1 MTPAQNA
8 VRKRMADATRR
19 ALELAPG
26 SDREIA
32 ELAGV
37 DPSLLSKI
45 RHGESGVSLLTM
57 RRIAGALDDQQDRAE
72 RAKQILRRVI
82 AEIE

>member
-1 MTPAQNA
+1 MTTQRD
-8 VRKRMADATRR
+8 VRQRMLEAARR
-19 ALELAPG
+19 ALDLAPG
-26 SDREIA
+26 SDTETA

-57 RRIAGALDDQQDRAE
+57 RRIAGALDDQRDRAE